1 MGPQE
6 ELRQRL
12 SAGGEKYFR
21 LNKYIYIIYLDSAG
35 GDGAPVRLGDHGRA
49 VRVRQPHAGHQEQ
62 RRDPQ
67 AVGRQVGE
75 QPSTETRLE
84 F

>member
-1 MGPQE
+1 MCLQVGVWW
-6 ELRQRL
+6 
-12 SAGGEKYFR
+12 GKYFR
-21 LNKYIYIIYLDSAG
+21 LNKYFYPGSAG

-49 VRVRQPHAGHQEQ
+49 VRVRQPDAGHQEQ

-75 QPSTETRLE
+75 QPSVDTSHSSSNQTNG
-84 F
+84 